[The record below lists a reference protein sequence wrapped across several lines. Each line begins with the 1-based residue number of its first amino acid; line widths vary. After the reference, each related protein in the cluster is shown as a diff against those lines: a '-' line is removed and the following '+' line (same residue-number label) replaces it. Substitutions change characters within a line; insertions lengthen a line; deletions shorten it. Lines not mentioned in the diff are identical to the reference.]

1 MTWFT
6 TICYFGT
13 RINKNNIIKKVT
25 KHNWNLFVNN
35 NISDKFK
42 SFTISSNYGFW
53 NNEKELTYTLTII
66 HQNDKNIMDNLIK
79 LAKEYK
85 VLFNQDEI
93 IINTTTSVSFIEI
106 KD

>member
-1 MTWFT
+1 MSIYT

-13 RINKNNIIKKVT
+13 KINKNNVIKHVSKNEWNKFINKNIIP
-25 KHNWNLFVNN
+25 
-35 NISDKFK
+35 KFK
-42 SFTISSNYGFW
+42 SFTISSNHGFW

-66 HQNDKNIMDNLIK
+66 HQNDKKIMDNLIE

-85 VLFNQDEI
+85 HLFNQDEI
-93 IINTTTSVSFIEI
+93 IINTTNSVSFIEI